1 MNGESTYKPDFITVE
16 NEQTLASDNKVEANN
31 NENLTNDLQNSSA
44 DLTDSEVKLI
54 HKQRQKL
61 RLFDPEDVYNF
72 RHIEIGYFQSF
83 LHVISLCISIFSII
97 GFSYLII
104 NNSQQLVKG
113 IGMISDLNVL
123 DKLCM
128 SFIALYSLFKIKKTL
143 TTKATNFDKRYR
155 IAICA
160 NSLNLIVLNYLKL
173 SLLFLAL
180 MLTFIQVEYTDETVS
195 SAVYIFEN
203 GVVADSLSII
213 TWFIFIVMVV
223 KAFKYCGKGEIK

>member
-31 NENLTNDLQNSSA
+31 NENITNDLQNSSVV
-44 DLTDSEVKLI
+44 LTDSEVKLI

-61 RLFDPEDVYNF
+61 RLFDPEGLYNF

-83 LHVISLCISIFSII
+83 LHVLSMCISLFLISGFFFSAII
-97 GFSYLII
+97 DT
-104 NNSQQLVKG
+104 QQLVKG
-113 IGMISDLNVL
+113 VGKISDLNLL

-128 SFIALYSLFKIKKTL
+128 SFIALYGLLNIKKAL
-143 TTKATNFDKRYR
+143 TTKVTNFDKRYR
-155 IAICA
+155 IAMCA
-160 NSLNLIVLNYLKL
+160 NSLSCIIFNYLKL
-173 SLLFLAL
+173 KIFFMVVTLVIIKLK
-180 MLTFIQVEYTDETVS
+180 YPDKTVS

-213 TWFIFIVMVV
+213 TWFIFIVIVV
-223 KAFKYCGKGEIK
+223 KAFKYCGKGKIK